1 MHHGRTG
8 VAALLDAAAAK
19 HNEGEYAGAL
29 AAFAEVG
36 CRFLSQHKRFGGRV
50 LQGVLYSSFQQQR
63 AHATRSE
70 RGKETVKY
78 SRCSN
83 WLQCFV
89 NTESVLLILLLL
101 IART

>member
-36 CRFLSQHKRFGGRV
+36 LS
-50 LQGVLYSSFQQQR
+50 LSF
-63 AHATRSE
+63 AAYTL
-70 RGKETVKY
+70 
-78 SRCSN
+78 
-83 WLQCFV
+83 W
-89 NTESVLLILLLL
+89 
-101 IART
+101 